1 MNLSGGSGTSYVFQ
15 VYPLDTPFKEVGGVY
30 VISRRTVK
38 LDGGGNHDIY
48 YVGQTLTLAERFND
62 HHKAEH
68 WERREANCISV
79 LVEENERVRLAIE
92 ADLIAAFNPCCN
104 G

>member
-1 MNLSGGSGTSYVFQ
+1 MNLTGQSGTIYAFQ
-15 VYPLDTPFKEVGGVY
+15 VYPLGTPFKEVGGVY
-30 VISRRTVK
+30 VISRRTAK
-38 LDGGGNHDIY
+38 ADGGGNHDIY
-48 YVGQTLTLAERFND
+48 YVGQTSTLAERFND

-79 LVEENERVRLAIE
+79 FVEENERVRLAIE
-92 ADLIAAFNPCCN
+92 ADLVAAFNPCCN